1 MILALKEE
9 RITLSGAVSIG
20 ATVTYTDKNTLSP
33 VIVVIMGT
41 GKTDRDG
48 NEKGFRTDLY
58 KKFAEFFTGLGFVC
72 VRYDKRGT
80 FQSTGNFN
88 TAGLHDLT
96 DDAISVIRYVKAL
109 TYVDETK
116 VLVCGH
122 SEGAMIA
129 TLLSE
134 KEDTAG
140 LLLFGGAATSMRDAL
155 FYQNDLAAEE
165 FQHKKGLLGMLLR
178 SQTSKEKTNAKVDA
192 MFQKCINTEKDRVFF
207 GGAMLNAK
215 WVREHASYSSEDYI
229 TLLKKYGKPILAV
242 TGTADI
248 STDYRRLSALRD
260 IPSAEIF
267 TPSNVN
273 HILREIDD
281 DNSIMTV
288 KKQYGRL
295 AVQPMHTATE
305 EKVKEWLSQ
314 FQTMGNGVCQ
324 NETNN

>member
-1 MILALKEE
+1 MNLTLKEE
-9 RITLSGAVSIG
+9 CITISGMASIG

-33 VIVVIMGT
+33 AIVILMGT

-58 KKFAEFFTGLGFVC
+58 KRFAEFFAEIGFVC

-88 TAGLHDLT
+88 IAGLHDLT
-96 DDAISVIRYVKAL
+96 DDAISVIRYVKSL
-109 TYVDETK
+109 PYVDETK

-140 LLLFGGAATSMRDAL
+140 LLLFGGAATSMKDAL
-155 FYQNDLAAEE
+155 LYQNKLAADE

-178 SQTSKEKTNAKVDA
+178 SQTSKEKTDAKVDA
-192 MFQKCINTEKDRVFF
+192 MLQKCINTEKDRVFF
-207 GGAMLNAK
+207 GGAMLNAN
-215 WVREHASYSSEDYI
+215 WIREHASYSSEDYI
-229 TLLKKYGKPILAV
+229 MLLKRYSKPILAI

-248 STDYRRLSALRD
+248 STDYRKLSALGD
-260 IPSAEIF
+260 IPFAEIF
-267 TPSNVN
+267 TPLNVN

-281 DNSIMTV
+281 DNSVMTV

-295 AVQPMHTATE
+295 AGRPMHKATE
-305 EKVKEWLSQ
+305 EKIKEWLRQ
-314 FQTMGNGVCQ
+314 FQTMGKD
-324 NETNN
+324 